1 MLTSVFA
8 KTVRDRWRGMGI
20 AVIALGLGLLMA
32 MSVYRNFDAST
43 FSQLPEAWRSL
54 MSIPQNADTAAVAI
68 GVLYGLYGAFT
79 LAGLSIAMGA
89 ASIAGEER
97 DGTIGLLLGNP
108 KSRSGVLAGKTA
120 NMVALVTAGTVAL
133 LALAYLVAGVL
144 GVDLGDMHVAA
155 YSAHIWV
162 NTVFYG
168 MIAFAAGA
176 WTGSRGL
183 AIGLPTGIMVLGF
196 LLTGIFPL
204 IGGWEN
210 VAKAMPWYYFDG
222 SDPINHGFS
231 PGHFAVL
238 LVSSIVLGVIAYVGV
253 NRRDLKGQTT
263 GTSIIDRLRGNPL
276 TKNVADRIAG
286 SIRVSRISVK
296 TFSDHQGLFI
306 VDAYVMFL
314 IMGVMMG
321 PLYALMDNLLLQ
333 YADQLPEALW
343 AFVGS
348 SAGGGMSTP
357 EGFYEAETF
366 GMMAWIAVMVMTV
379 IIGSRALAGEEADR
393 TMGLLLANPI
403 PRSKVIV
410 EKVYAMVGYAFAVG
424 LATWAGVWIGS
435 LLGGL
440 GISPLNIAAT
450 TAMAVLVGLD
460 FGAASLF
467 LSAATG
473 RVRVAVFGTIG
484 IALAMFLINS
494 IAILNKTVDV
504 VAVFTPFGHYLT
516 NSPLRNGM
524 DWGNAAVL
532 TAAFLVL
539 VSLSVYTFNRRDLR
553 QGA

>member
-1 MLTSVFA
+1 MLTSVFT
-8 KTVRDRWRGMGI
+8 KTMRDRWRGMGI
-20 AVIALGLGLLMA
+20 AVVALGLGLLMA
-32 MSVYRNFDAST
+32 MSVYRSFDANT
-43 FSQLPEAWRSL
+43 FSQLPEAFRSL
-54 MSIPQNADTAAVAI
+54 MNIPDNADTASIAI

-89 ASIAGEER
+89 ASFAGEETA
-97 DGTIGLLLGNP
+97 GTMGLLLGNP
-108 KSRSGVLAGKTA
+108 KSRSNVLSGKIA
-120 NMVALVTAGTVAL
+120 NMVALVSAGTVAL

-144 GVDLGDMHVAA
+144 GVNLGDMHVAA

-162 NTVFYG
+162 NTIFYG
-168 MIAFAAGA
+168 MIAFAAGG
-176 WTGSRGL
+176 WTGKRGL

-204 IGGWEN
+204 VQGWEKA
-210 VAKAMPWYYFDG
+210 AKALPWYYFDG
-222 SDPINHGFS
+222 SDPVNHGFS
-231 PGHFAVL
+231 AGHFAVL
-238 LVSSIVLGVIAYVGV
+238 LVSSVALGAITYVGV
-253 NRRDLKGQTT
+253 NRRDLRGQTT
-263 GTSIIDRLRGNPL
+263 GTSIIDRLRENPL
-276 TKNVADRIAG
+276 TKKVADRIAG

-314 IMGVMMG
+314 IMGVLMG

-333 YADQLPEALW
+333 YADQLPDALW

-348 SAGGGMSTP
+348 SAGGMSTP

-379 IIGSRALAGEEADR
+379 VIGSRALAGEEADR

-403 PRSKVIV
+403 PRSRIII
-410 EKVYAMVGYAFAVG
+410 EKVYAMAGYAFAVG
-424 LATWAGVWIGS
+424 FATWAGVWIGS

-440 GISPLNIAAT
+440 GINPFNIAAT
-450 TAMAVLVGLD
+450 TVMAVLVGLN
-460 FGAASLF
+460 FGGAALL

-494 IAILNKTVDV
+494 IAILNKTVEV
-504 VAVFTPFGHYLT
+504 VAAFTPFGHYLS
-516 NSPLRNGM
+516 NSPLSNGM
-524 DWGNAAVL
+524 DWGNASVL

-539 VSLSVYTFNRRDLR
+539 VALSVYMFNRRDLR
-553 QGA
+553 QSN

>member
-1 MLTSVFA
+1 MLTSVFT
-8 KTVRDRWRGMGI
+8 KTMRDRWRGMGI
-20 AVIALGLGLLMA
+20 AVVALGLGLLMA
-32 MSVYRNFDAST
+32 MSVYRSFDANT
-43 FSQLPEAWRSL
+43 FSQLPEAFRSL
-54 MSIPQNADTAAVAI
+54 MNIPDNADTASIAI

-89 ASIAGEER
+89 ASFAGEET
-97 DGTIGLLLGNP
+97 DGTMGLLLGNP
-108 KSRSGVLAGKTA
+108 KSRSNVLSGKIA
-120 NMVALVTAGTVAL
+120 NMVALVSAGTVAL

-144 GVDLGDMHVAA
+144 GVNLGDMHVAA

-162 NTVFYG
+162 NTIFYG
-168 MIAFAAGA
+168 MIAFAAGG
-176 WTGSRGL
+176 WTGKRGL

-204 IGGWEN
+204 VQGWE
-210 VAKAMPWYYFDG
+210 KAVKALPWYYFDG
-222 SDPINHGFS
+222 SDPVNHGFS
-231 PGHFAVL
+231 AGHFAVL
-238 LVSSIVLGVIAYVGV
+238 LVSSVALGAITYVGV
-253 NRRDLKGQTT
+253 NRRDLRGQTT
-263 GTSIIDRLRGNPL
+263 GTSIIDRLRENPL
-276 TKNVADRIAG
+276 TKKVADRIAG

-314 IMGVMMG
+314 IMGVLMG

-333 YADQLPEALW
+333 YADQLPDALW

-348 SAGGGMSTP
+348 SAGGMSTP

-379 IIGSRALAGEEADR
+379 VIGSRALAGEEADR

-403 PRSKVIV
+403 PRSRIII
-410 EKVYAMVGYAFAVG
+410 EKVYAMAGYAFAVG
-424 LATWAGVWIGS
+424 FATWAGVWIGS

-440 GISPLNIAAT
+440 GINPFNIAAT
-450 TAMAVLVGLD
+450 TVMAVLVGLN
-460 FGAASLF
+460 FGGAALL

-494 IAILNKTVDV
+494 IAILNKTVEV
-504 VAVFTPFGHYLT
+504 VAAFTPFGHYLT
-516 NSPLRNGM
+516 NSPLSNGM
-524 DWGNAAVL
+524 DWGNASVL
-532 TAAFLVL
+532 TTAFLVL
-539 VSLSVYTFNRRDLR
+539 VALSVYTFNRRDLR
-553 QGA
+553 QSN

>member
-1 MLTSVFA
+1 MLTSVFT
-8 KTVRDRWRGMGI
+8 KTMHDRWRGMGI
-20 AVIALGLGLLMA
+20 AVVALGLGLLMA
-32 MSVYRNFDAST
+32 MSVYRSFDANT
-43 FSQLPEAWRSL
+43 FSELPEAFRSL
-54 MSIPQNADTAAVAI
+54 MNIPDNADTASIAI

-97 DGTIGLLLGNP
+97 DGTMGLLLGNP
-108 KSRSGVLAGKTA
+108 KSRSNVLAGKTA

-133 LALAYLVAGVL
+133 LALAYLVASVL
-144 GVDLGDMHVAA
+144 SVNLGDMHVAA

-162 NTVFYG
+162 NTIFYG

-176 WTGSRGL
+176 WTGNRGL

-204 IGGWEN
+204 IEGWEN

-231 PGHFAVL
+231 SGHFAVL

-263 GTSIIDRLRGNPL
+263 GTSIIDRLRDNPL

-286 SIRVSRISVK
+286 SIRVSRVSVK
-296 TFSDHQGLFI
+296 TFSDHQGLFV

-348 SAGGGMSTP
+348 SAGGMSTP

-424 LATWAGVWIGS
+424 FATWAGVWIGS

-440 GISPLNIAAT
+440 GIGPLNIAAT

-460 FGAASLF
+460 FGAASLL

-504 VAVFTPFGHYLT
+504 VAAFTPFGHYLT

-553 QGA
+553 QSA

>member
-1 MLTSVFA
+1 MLTSVFT
-8 KTVRDRWRGMGI
+8 KTMRDRWRGMGI
-20 AVIALGLGLLMA
+20 AVVALGLGLLMA
-32 MSVYRNFDAST
+32 MSVYRSFDANT
-43 FSQLPEAWRSL
+43 FSQLPEAFRSL
-54 MSIPQNADTAAVAI
+54 MNIPDNADTASIAI

-89 ASIAGEER
+89 ASFAGEET
-97 DGTIGLLLGNP
+97 DGTMGLLLGNP
-108 KSRSGVLAGKTA
+108 KSRSNVLSGKIA
-120 NMVALVTAGTVAL
+120 NMVALVSAGTVAL

-144 GVDLGDMHVAA
+144 GVNLGDMHVAA

-162 NTVFYG
+162 NTIFYG
-168 MIAFAAGA
+168 MIAFAAGG
-176 WTGSRGL
+176 WTGKRGL

-204 IGGWEN
+204 VQGWEKA
-210 VAKAMPWYYFDG
+210 AKALPWYYFDG
-222 SDPINHGFS
+222 SDPVNHGFS
-231 PGHFAVL
+231 AGHFAVL
-238 LVSSIVLGVIAYVGV
+238 LVSSVALGAITYVGV
-253 NRRDLKGQTT
+253 NRRDLRGQTT
-263 GTSIIDRLRGNPL
+263 GTSIIDRLRENPL
-276 TKNVADRIAG
+276 TKKVADRIAG

-314 IMGVMMG
+314 IMGVLMG

-333 YADQLPEALW
+333 YADQLPDALW

-348 SAGGGMSTP
+348 SAGGMSTP

-379 IIGSRALAGEEADR
+379 VIGSRALAGEEADR

-403 PRSKVIV
+403 PRSRIII
-410 EKVYAMVGYAFAVG
+410 EKVYAMAGYAFAVG
-424 LATWAGVWIGS
+424 FATWAGVWIGS

-440 GISPLNIAAT
+440 GINPFNIAAT
-450 TAMAVLVGLD
+450 TVMAVLVGLN
-460 FGAASLF
+460 FGGAALL

-494 IAILNKTVDV
+494 IAILNKTVEV
-504 VAVFTPFGHYLT
+504 VAAFTPFGHYLS
-516 NSPLRNGM
+516 NSPLSNGM
-524 DWGNAAVL
+524 DWGNASVL

-539 VSLSVYTFNRRDLR
+539 VALSVYMFNRRDLR
-553 QGA
+553 QSN